1 MVTVEEMW
9 KGVLPADTRLL
20 AGKDQLGRQVSWVL
34 VLKPRAPGLDAPR
47 GGELILLSTGT
58 LPALDPHLSV
68 ARAIHALADKASA
81 VAVRGEVP
89 DEARAEADRLG
100 IPLLELPVSVALA
113 AMEREALRFLSER
126 RSEWYQR
133 KHSILHD
140 LTALAVQGRGLDALA
155 KRMAETTGH
164 AVAFEGEDGQMLAWH
179 LPLGFPEKYLG
190 PARAYADGHAAAEVA
205 PAEGR
210 PVTTYLSDTPV
221 ALYDGL
227 FRLAAPVTVKD
238 GRAAIVSMLGPRETL
253 DAHARLVLEAGSTAG
268 AIELAREHAVQ
279 ETVHRIQGDLVS
291 DLLADVGDRQEL
303 ERRARRMGHD
313 LEAARVAITFC
324 PVPDGPIG
332 QPVSG
337 SGQPASGSGQP
348 VPGSGH
354 RTLDSG
360 RTSQH
365 DVLPALRRRLARV
378 LTTYEVQPPVH
389 MEDGFLTVFYPLNE
403 DCSAAA
409 LKRVAERLSRDLGD
423 AARHHR
429 LYAGISRVHAG
440 IDSFRAAFHE
450 ARRALEL
457 GRALAPDRPITYFGD
472 LGVYR
477 VLFAVSETG
486 EMQAFYD
493 DMLGRLAR
501 YDQEKKT
508 ELIPTLD
515 AYLCANNA
523 TVVAARLNLHRN
535 SLLYRLRRI
544 REITGLD
551 LDDAE
556 TRLALHL
563 ALRIGETLRT
573 EVTLGA

>member
-1 MVTVEEMW
+1 MVTVEEIW
-9 KGVLPADTRLL
+9 KAALPAGTRLL

-58 LPALDPHLSV
+58 LLALDPHLSV
-68 ARAIHALADKASA
+68 ARAIQSLAGKASA

-89 DEARAEADRLG
+89 DEARGEADRLG
-100 IPLLELPVSVALA
+100 IPLLELPASTALA

-140 LTALAVQGRGLDALA
+140 LTALAVQGRGLDAIA
-155 KRMAETTGH
+155 QRMAETTGH
-164 AVAFEGEDGQMLAWH
+164 AVAFEDEGGQMLAWH
-179 LPLGFPEKYLG
+179 LPLDFPPKYLE
-190 PARAYADGHAAAEVA
+190 PARAYADGRAAPEAGGA
-205 PAEGR
+205 DGLAAFGYPASS
-210 PVTTYLSDTPV
+210 THLSDTPV
-221 ALYDGL
+221 ALRDGL

-238 GRAAIVSMLGPRETL
+238 GRAATVSMLGPQERL
-253 DAHARLVLEAGSTAG
+253 DADARLVLEAGATAG
-268 AIELAREHAVQ
+268 AIELAREHAVL

-291 DLLADVGDRQEL
+291 DLVADIGDRQEL

-324 PVPDGPIG
+324 ALLEGTI
-332 QPVSG
+332 
-337 SGQPASGSGQP
+337 GQP

-354 RTLDSG
+354 RALDSG

-389 MEDGFLTVFYPLNE
+389 AEDGLLTVFYPLSE
-403 DCSAAA
+403 DFSAAA
-409 LKRVAERLSRDLGD
+409 LKRLAERLSRDLSD

-429 LYAGISRVHAG
+429 LYAGISRVHSG
-440 IDSFRAAFHE
+440 IDSFRTAFHE

-457 GRALAPDRPITYFGD
+457 GRALAPDRLITYFGD

-477 VLFAVSETG
+477 VLFAVRETG

-493 DMLGRLAR
+493 DMLGHLVR

-508 ELIPTLD
+508 ELVSTLD

-523 TVVAARLNLHRN
+523 TEVALRLNLHRN

-544 REITGLD
+544 REITGLE